1 VITVTLPT
9 RNRRFKPA
17 SLTSAIC
24 AALLT
29 AGLIAGTGVTRAD
42 EQPEWLEAAQA
53 QCAKDYGDARCEDE
67 SFLQQQYSPE
77 AIAATRAIALKAGTR
92 RHQQQQ
98 RALREVMLMHTGLCD
113 QKPEQYCP
121 PNNLV
126 ACAEQLNQACTA
138 IKQQAASC
146 RAQTNAYCAQTSNSS
161 QCLESMKNQC
171 GSVKKQSVEQI
182 LAKYPTLTPIQK
194 AQIKQTAEQL
204 EANTNTSLFGRLASN
219 LLGLLGF

>member
-1 VITVTLPT
+1 VITVSLPH
-9 RNRRFKPA
+9 RVQYFQPA
-17 SLTSAIC
+17 LLASTIC
-24 AALLT
+24 ALLLT
-29 AGLIAGTGVTRAD
+29 GGIGIAHAD

-53 QCAKDYGDARCEDE
+53 QCAKEYGDARCEDE

-77 AIAATRAIALKAGTR
+77 TIAATRAVALKAGAR
-92 RHQQQQ
+92 RHQLQQ

-121 PNNLV
+121 PNNLA
-126 ACAEQLNQACTA
+126 ACAEQLQQSCAG

-146 RAQTNAYCAQTSNSS
+146 QAQTNAYCAQTGNSS

-171 GSVKKQSVEQI
+171 NGAKKQSVDQI
-182 LAKYPTLTPIQK
+182 LAKYPTLSPLQK
-194 AQIKQTAEQL
+194 AQIKQAATQL
-204 EANTNTSLFGRLASN
+204 EANTNTSLFGQLASN